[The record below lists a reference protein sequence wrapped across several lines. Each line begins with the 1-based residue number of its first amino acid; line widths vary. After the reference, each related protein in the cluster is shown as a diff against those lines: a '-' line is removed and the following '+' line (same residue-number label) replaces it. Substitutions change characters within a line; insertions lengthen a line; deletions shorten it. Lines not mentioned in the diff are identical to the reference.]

1 MQSKAKSNSVCTAV
15 FNREANTLTV
25 DVLRAA
31 VNKANID
38 RSERV
43 KALKRLVEYGKA
55 KISARSG
62 DPDREN

>member
-1 MQSKAKSNSVCTAV
+1 MGGKDG
-15 FNREANTLTV
+15 FPYPV
-25 DVLRAA
+25 DLETYDKTIEVLRAA

-55 KISARSG
+55 KIRKR
-62 DPDREN
+62 RETGTD